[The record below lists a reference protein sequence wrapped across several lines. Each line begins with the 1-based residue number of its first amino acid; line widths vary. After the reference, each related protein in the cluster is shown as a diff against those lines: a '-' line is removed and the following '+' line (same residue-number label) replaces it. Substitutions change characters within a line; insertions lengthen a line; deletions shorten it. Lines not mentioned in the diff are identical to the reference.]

1 MMLSQRSHAVV
12 VPAAL
17 GPQLESWRLL
27 WQELASDAG
36 AMDEYRT
43 WEATRRI
50 VRPQLLELLSRYL
63 AGAIDTEAL
72 RATFDHRTRTDWD
85 AFGLRGMSGA
95 MFLNKL
101 VKHVRDGDALT
112 ARLRAVLPAPPD
124 ARTAAE
130 RLRSF
135 VTFLDAL
142 ERTGRVATGRL
153 QPARAAF
160 FLSMWWHLQDP
171 ARWPAFHPSARRV
184 LEVEDSLYVPS
195 GDPVDDY
202 LAFREIFLSL
212 ASGLGRTVW
221 ELEYL
226 CWWHHQREDRD
237 RIEGDDAGVTSRTRR
252 RRSTHH
258 ASSHAPSGPDV
269 RARLALVRDAEAGR
283 HVADPDAASH
293 TSRASGLRH
302 TEIQWL
308 LATLGRALGCRAWIA
323 TNDRHREWNGE
334 RLGTLSIRA
343 LPSLGI
349 HPESQRIVRAI
360 DVVWL
365 TGANE
370 VAAAFEIE
378 RTTSVYSGL
387 LRMADLAAL
396 SPNLNFP
403 LYIVTPDDRLEKVR
417 RELGRPTF
425 QRLGLHRRCG
435 FFSEEVLVD
444 AADSLRQ
451 WASGPAAI
459 GKLASFA
466 DDTPRNEP
474 HG

>member
-1 MMLSQRSHAVV
+1 MMLSQRSHAVAVPV
-12 VPAAL
+12 VQ

-27 WQELASDAG
+27 WEELAADAG

-43 WEATRRI
+43 WEARRRI

-63 AGAIDTEAL
+63 AGAADTEAL

-85 AFGLRGMSGA
+85 AFGLKGMSGA

-101 VKHVRDGDALT
+101 VKHVPDDEALA

-124 ARTAAE
+124 ARTAAA
-130 RLRSF
+130 RLRAF
-135 VTFLDAL
+135 ITFLNTI
-142 ERTGRVATGRL
+142 ERTEPAARGQL

-160 FLSMWWHLQDP
+160 FVGMWWHLQDP
-171 ARWPAFHPSARRV
+171 ERWPGFHPSARDV
-184 LEVEDSLYVPS
+184 LQIEDRLYVPS

-202 LAFREIFLSL
+202 LTFRELFLGL
-212 ASGLGRTVW
+212 ASVLDRTVW

-226 CWWHHQREDRD
+226 CWWHQQRDD
-237 RIEGDDAGVTSRTRR
+237 HEGSDVDDDGVIPRTSPRRSRRRTPSTRR
-252 RRSTHH
+252 AGST
-258 ASSHAPSGPDV
+258 A
-269 RARLALVRDAEAGR
+269 RATLALVRDADA
-283 HVADPDAASH
+283 APDAGAPR
-293 TSRASGLRH
+293 TSGAPAIRH
-302 TEIQWL
+302 TQMQWL
-308 LATLGRALGCRAWIA
+308 LVTLGRSLGCRVWVAA
-323 TNDRHREWNGE
+323 NDRHREWNGE

-349 HPESQRIVRAI
+349 HPHSQRIVRAI

-370 VAAAFEIE
+370 IAAAFEIE

-387 LRMADLAAL
+387 LRMADLTAL

-403 LYIVTPDDRLEKVR
+403 LYIVAPAERLEKVR
-417 RELGRPTF
+417 RELSRPTF

-435 FFSEEVLVD
+435 FFSEEVLLG
-444 AADSLRQ
+444 AAESLRQ
-451 WASGPAAI
+451 WASGPDAI
-459 GKLASFA
+459 AKLASYA
-466 DDTPRNEP
+466 DDTTPNEP